1 MNINNKSLK
10 AALLAAFDQSVYKK
24 DGKNDKARKF
34 DETIDMV
41 VNIRDLDIKNPS
53 NRIDQEYLLPHPIK
67 GNNDNVVF
75 IVKGDMEL
83 TLKDKGYAV
92 INPDDLD
99 ELFKRPN
106 KEKKLLVKKYDYFVA
121 RGDLMRNVAKVL
133 ARFLGQQGKMPKP
146 LPKGFGVITPN
157 EDLDEYLAKLNRI
170 IKMSMK
176 KQLLLQLKVGKKSMG
191 EN

>member
-1 MNINNKSLK
+1 M
-10 AALLAAFDQSVYKK
+10 KK
-24 DGKNDKARKF
+24 DGKSDKARKF

-121 RGDLMRNVAKVL
+121 RGDLQTPSE
-133 ARFLGQQGKMPKP
+133 RFRGYHPQ
-146 LPKGFGVITPN
+146 
-157 EDLDEYLAKLNRI
+157 
-170 IKMSMK
+170 
-176 KQLLLQLKVGKKSMG
+176 
-191 EN
+191 